1 MEKLSIKVVK
11 NIFRLTFFCKSRYRV
26 QGGELFDRVIDDDF
40 VLTEKACS
48 VFVRQVCQAV
58 EFVHRNNILH
68 LDLKPGAFINV
79 AMCDCSSRLLCIHQT
94 K

>member
-1 MEKLSIKVVK
+1 MEKLSSKVIKY
-11 NIFRLTFFCKSRYRV
+11 FRLTFCTSRYRV

-58 EFVHRNNILH
+58 EFIHRNNILH
-68 LDLKPGAFINV
+68 LDLKPGKSLNMRLFTVYIIN
-79 AMCDCSSRLLCIHQT
+79 
-94 K
+94 

>member
-1 MEKLSIKVVK
+1 MEKLSRKVIKY
-11 NIFRLTFFCKSRYRV
+11 FRLTFCTSRYRV

-58 EFVHRNNILH
+58 EFIHRNNILH
-68 LDLKPGAFINV
+68 LDLKPGKSLNMRLFTVYIIN
-79 AMCDCSSRLLCIHQT
+79 
-94 K
+94 

>member
-1 MEKLSIKVVK
+1 MEKLSIKVIK
-11 NIFRLTFFCKSRYRV
+11 IFRLTFRKSRYSV

-68 LDLKPGAFINV
+68 LDLKPGMLLNV
-79 AMCDCSSRLLCIHQT
+79 
-94 K
+94 